1 MDQLPAHA
9 AQIIALVQQIPEGKV
24 MTYGAIASYLQS
36 KNGAGSARMV
46 GQVMSR
52 YGWMSPWWRVVR
64 ADGTLPRNLRA
75 DALTNYDVEDTP
87 LYWREPTK
95 VDLRRASWEPTDA

>member
-9 AQIIALVQQIPEGKV
+9 AQIIALVRQIPEGKV
-24 MTYGAIASYLQS
+24 MTYGAIASYLQTVS
-36 KNGAGSARMV
+36 GRGSARMV

-64 ADGTLPRNLRA
+64 ADGTLPRYLRA
-75 DALTNYDVEDTP
+75 DALSNYEAEATP